1 MTAKKKS
8 TTKKASA
15 PSVSESAKE
24 AKSPKVE
31 EISEV
36 VPPKKVAPVPP
47 SLPKARPVLVSFA
60 RWFAARSREKG
71 WKPHW
76 VAGMKAYANTA
87 GRLPMEGWDKLFENY

>member
-1 MTAKKKS
+1 MQERKKSSKKKE
-8 TTKKASA
+8 ASV
-15 PSVSESAKE
+15 PSMFESAKE

-31 EISEV
+31 EEKV
-36 VPPKKVAPVPP
+36 EAKTAPAAPPAPT
-47 SLPKARPVLVSFA
+47 ARPVLVSFA

-87 GRLPMEGWDKLFENY
+87 GRLPMAGWDDLFKSY